1 MKKLNKKGIISQ
13 SENVAEQNV
22 AIGPGGYVVYILVA
36 AIVASILYITAT
48 VIKLGC
54 SCRCTC
60 ATNKATMLANAG
72 YGNNAVTMAR

>member
-60 ATNKATMLANAG
+60 ATNKSTMLANAG